1 MLNKLL
7 FFSCLILTLS
17 LNAQQF
23 TIEGITTDKSD
34 SSALPGVSVLLKNKI
49 DSSIIKAINTN
60 ETGNF
65 SFENIE
71 SGEYLLEGIL
81 MGYKKFSRNIQVPGK
96 RNFYRIKLSP
106 DSKILNTV
114 DVNAT
119 QDRVTLKGDTA
130 EINSG
135 SYKVNT
141 DATVEDLVKK
151 MPGITS
157 ENGTIKAQ
165 GEEVK
170 KVLIDG
176 KEFFGDD
183 ANAAL
188 KNLPAE
194 IVEKIQVFDKLS
206 DQSQFTG
213 FNDGNTSKTLNIV
226 TKRGMSNG
234 EFGKFYAGAGTDERI
249 NSGLNYNHFSG
260 NQKITVLG
268 MYNNINQQNFSSQ
281 DLIGIAQSSSGGGG
295 RRGGGGGMGR
305 GGMQTDPTTN
315 FLSAQQNGISTTGSG
330 GINYVNQWGKKLKFT
345 GSYFYNSTQ
354 NKNSSLTFRTYF
366 LNRSGNQNYNE
377 SAVSETYNQNH
388 RINIRAEFSP
398 DTMNTVFFTPQFSF
412 QNNTSENISNGLNT
426 IKSIDT
432 LNKFTNKLNN
442 DNSAYNGKA
451 NLLWMHRF
459 VKPRRTISMDAGFS
473 INDKTTSSKL
483 ISEST
488 YIEQTNDSIV
498 NLNQLANQ
506 LVNGLAYSANLTFTE
521 PFKQNGQFYVS
532 YAPSVSLSLSDKKT
546 NAIDSLTGNYSSINS
561 LLSNTFDNKL
571 ITHRPGTGFRIRSE
585 KLMINIGADY
595 QALNLSGQQTF
606 PISSSVNKIFMAV
619 LPKVMTRISFS
630 KTKEM
635 RLFYTTSAQ
644 APTVTQL
651 QNVIDNSNPL
661 NLSSGN
667 PDLKQQYIHN
677 IVYRFNSTWQESGK
691 SIFVMLNATA
701 NQNYI
706 SNKTTIAFSDTLLTN
721 GILLQRGAQLS
732 SPVNLNDNYAVRSM
746 ITYSLPVSKIKCNLS
761 INGGVNYLYSPALIN
776 QIINYSTTW
785 NYNAGIV
792 VSSNISEK
800 IDFTI
805 SYTSNYN
812 DVKNSIQ
819 QTANNNYYIG
829 LNALKLTIMPW
840 KGFLIGSDFTHYQF
854 QGLSGQFNQQIP
866 LWGGTIGYKLLKNRA
881 AEFKISVFDLLTR
894 NNSITRN
901 VTETYVEDLQKSVL
915 KKYLLFTFTYNLKKF
930 GSKQEVKKPEDNK

>member
-1 MLNKLL
+1 MRLFLIIFLL
-7 FFSCLILTLS
+7 FSFTLH
-17 LNAQQF
+17 AQQF
-23 TIEGITTDKSD
+23 NIDGISLDKSD
-34 SSALPGVSVLLKNKI
+34 SSAIPGVSVILKNKN
-49 DSSIIKAINTN
+49 DSSQIKATITN
-60 ETGNF
+60 ENGNF
-65 SFENIE
+65 SFENIDA
-71 SGEYLLEGIL
+71 GEYILEGLL
-81 MGYKKFSRNIQVPGK
+81 MGYKEFSRNIQVPGK
-96 RNFYRIKLSP
+96 RNFYKIKLTP
-106 DSKILNTV
+106 DTKTLNTV
-114 DVNAT
+114 DVNAI

-130 EINSG
+130 EINAG

-206 DQSQFTG
+206 DQAQFTG
-213 FNDGNTSKTLNIV
+213 FNDGNTTKTLNIV

-234 EFGKFYAGAGTDERI
+234 EFGKFYAGAGTDERF

-268 MYNNINQQNFSSQ
+268 MFNNINQQNFSAQ
-281 DLIGIAQSSSGGGG
+281 DLIGVAQSSSGGGG
-295 RRGGGGGMGR
+295 GGGRRGGGGMGR
-305 GGMQTDPTTN
+305 GGMQVDPTAN
-315 FLSAQQNGISTTGSG
+315 FMSAQQSGISTTGSG

-354 NKNSSLTFRTYF
+354 NENTSLTLRTYF
-366 LNRSGNQNYNE
+366 LSRNGNQNYNE
-377 SAVSETYNQNH
+377 TALSEIYNQNH
-388 RINIRAEFSP
+388 RINVRAEFSP
-398 DTMNTVFFTPQFSF
+398 DTMNTIFFTPQFSF
-412 QNNTSENISNGLNT
+412 QNNTSENTSNGLNT

-442 DNSAYNGKA
+442 ENLAYNGKA

-459 VKPRRTISMDAGFS
+459 IKPRRTISIDAGFS

-483 ISEST
+483 ISRST
-488 YIEQTNDSIV
+488 YFDQANDSVV
-498 NLNQLANQ
+498 NLNQLTNQ
-506 LVNGLAYSANLTFTE
+506 LVNGLTYSSSITFTE
-521 PFKQNGQFYVS
+521 PFKQNGQFYLS
-532 YAPSVSLSLSDKKT
+532 YAPSISYSLSDKKT
-546 NAIDSLTGNYSSINS
+546 NAIDSLTGDYNSINS
-561 LLSNTFDNKL
+561 VLSNTFDNNL
-571 ITHRPGTGFRIRSE
+571 ITHRPGTGFRIRTE
-585 KLMINIGADY
+585 KLMINVGADY
-595 QALNLSGQQTF
+595 QSLNLAGAQTF
-606 PISSSVNKIFMAV
+606 PLNSSVNKNFIAL

-644 APTVTQL
+644 APSVTQL

-667 PDLKQQYIHN
+667 PGLKQQYIHN
-677 IVYRFNSTWQESGK
+677 IVYRFNSTWPESGK
-691 SIFVMLNATA
+691 SLFVLINGTA

-706 SNKTTIAFSDTLLTN
+706 TNKTTIAFKDTLLTN
-721 GILLQRGAQLS
+721 GVFLQRGAQLS

-746 ITYSLPVSKIKCNLS
+746 ITYSLPLSKIKCNIS
-761 INGGVNYLYSPALIN
+761 INSGVNYLYSPALIN
-776 QIINYSTTW
+776 QTINYSTTW
-785 NYNAGIV
+785 NYNAGLV
-792 VSSNISEK
+792 LSSNISEK
-800 IDFTI
+800 IDFSV

-819 QTANNNYYIG
+819 QSANNNYYIG
-829 LNALKLTIMPW
+829 LTALKLTIMHW
-840 KGFLIGSDFTHYQF
+840 KGLLIGSDFTHYQF

-866 LWGGTIGYKLLKNRA
+866 LWGGSIGYKFLKNRA

-901 VTETYVEDLQKSVL
+901 VTESYVEDLQNSAL
-915 KKYLLFTFTYNLKKF
+915 RKYILFTFTYNLKKF
-930 GSKQEVKKPEDNK
+930 GEKEQKK